1 MSPSHFYAPN
11 HNREDMTSIAESHS
25 PKHQPPRSPNP
36 SSGISGRRR
45 STDRESTNMQQNTN
59 AASSSGSRYVN
70 NIHVSSQFITFV
82 ISLLKLKN
90 MVFLDVDQLI
100 IHFRSSQSTKIL
112 THQMS
117 SGALTAALGR
127 SNRDRDITD
136 LVPSAP
142 ECSYA
147 ACFCEVCISNFYILI
162 C

>member
-82 ISLLKLKN
+82 ISLLKLKK

>member
-1 MSPSHFYAPN
+1 
-11 HNREDMTSIAESHS
+11 
-25 PKHQPPRSPNP
+25 
-36 SSGISGRRR
+36 
-45 STDRESTNMQQNTN
+45 
-59 AASSSGSRYVN
+59 
-70 NIHVSSQFITFV
+70 
-82 ISLLKLKN
+82 
-90 MVFLDVDQLI
+90 
-100 IHFRSSQSTKIL
+100 
-112 THQMS
+112 MS

>member
-1 MSPSHFYAPN
+1 MFF
-11 HNREDMTSIAESHS
+11 DGV
-25 PKHQPPRSPNP
+25 K
-36 SSGISGRRR
+36 
-45 STDRESTNMQQNTN
+45 
-59 AASSSGSRYVN
+59 
-70 NIHVSSQFITFV
+70 
-82 ISLLKLKN
+82 
-90 MVFLDVDQLI
+90 QLF

-147 ACFCEVCISNFYILI
+147 ACFCEVYTFNIYILLFLFKLMTNSTPAK
-162 C
+162 